1 MALFMVSPVDVK
13 MLTDSMQLSST
24 VHKQWTCQSHFATK
38 REAKAVWREELQG
51 TLPLNTPGD
60 AKGVSSYQAGATAR
74 EQVPEAA

>member
-38 REAKAVWREELQG
+38 REAKAVW
-51 TLPLNTPGD
+51 
-60 AKGVSSYQAGATAR
+60 
-74 EQVPEAA
+74 